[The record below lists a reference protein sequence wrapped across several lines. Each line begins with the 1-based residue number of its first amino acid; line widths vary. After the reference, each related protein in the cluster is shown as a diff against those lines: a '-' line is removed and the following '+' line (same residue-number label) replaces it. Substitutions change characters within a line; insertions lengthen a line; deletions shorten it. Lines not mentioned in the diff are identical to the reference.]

1 MTGREHETNSVI
13 LKEPKRV
20 FRIYFQRVVV
30 LQCEL
35 NYPRMQNQSLP
46 FELVA
51 LRASEF
57 DIRGKLGG
65 VGGVRLNVG
74 LRAYAPLQLPLF
86 STSFAKHLNMVIKG
100 EGCSFLL
107 CAQCF
112 RHKPK
117 KASSSSCWQS
127 LWASRF
133 LLLFLATPFY
143 TVPRL
148 AFWGRKHSTVRFVS
162 KKFGD

>member
-65 VGGVRLNVG
+65 VGGVRLNTG
-74 LRAYAPLQLPLF
+74 LCACNPLQLPLF
-86 STSFAKHLNMVIKG
+86 LTWFAKHLDVVIKG
-100 EGCSFLL
+100 EGYS
-107 CAQCF
+107 
-112 RHKPK
+112 
-117 KASSSSCWQS
+117 
-127 LWASRF
+127 
-133 LLLFLATPFY
+133 LLL
-143 TVPRL
+143 
-148 AFWGRKHSTVRFVS
+148 
-162 KKFGD
+162 